1 MPLPLEDILAIQ
13 DNIARRA
20 HASDVDPDVEKWV
33 ETWTEDAVLEL
44 PPGKTLDLPGGAAAM
59 QTRVEGHQGLRQFLA
74 GHLPSMVGLRHW
86 TNNLVIDGDGDTAT
100 AICYFN
106 LIDTGQHARSVVTGR
121 YVNTMRKVDGTWKLA
136 HQVCEM
142 DPVND

>member
-1 MPLPLEDILAIQ
+1 MPLPIEDVLAIQ
-13 DNIARRA
+13 DNMARRA
-20 HASDVDPDVEKWV
+20 HASDVNPDVEKWV

-44 PPGKTLDLPGGAAAM
+44 PPGATLDLPGGAAEIES
-59 QTRVEGHQGLRQFLA
+59 RVEGHDGLRKFLA
-74 GHLPSMVGLRHW
+74 HHLPNMVGLRHW
-86 TNNLVIDGDGDTAT
+86 INQVVIEGEGDSAT

-121 YVNTMRKVDGTWKLA
+121 YVNTMKKVDGVWKLA
-136 HQVCEM
+136 YQVCEY